1 MTAAPKHVR
10 QIADPIL
17 RTKERFMCKVRMEDG
32 DGCWLWTAAMDK
44 DGYGTFQFRGV
55 DGLGPG
61 RKERAHRV
69 AYSLFCGG
77 ATGNVLHSC
86 DNPACVRPSH
96 LFLGTHAENVADR
109 VAKGRSARGATHG
122 RRTLPEAFASGHN
135 ARRKRIDFRGRML
148 TLNEI
153 CEETGVSLGF
163 LRSRIDRGWDAERA
177 VAQPNRFSE
186 REFAGTGVAVVILKA
201 RRA

>member
-1 MTAAPKHVR
+1 
-10 QIADPIL
+10 
-17 RTKERFMCKVRMEDG
+17 MCKVRVEGD
-32 DGCWLWTAAMDK
+32 DGCWLWTAAIDK

-55 DGLGPG
+55 DGSEPV
-61 RKERAHRV
+61 RKERSHRV
-69 AYSLFCGG
+69 AYSLFCGV
-77 ATGNVLHSC
+77 ATRNVLHRC

-122 RRTLPEAFASGHN
+122 HRTSPKAFASAHN
-135 ARRKRIDFRGRML
+135 ARRKRLDFHGRML

-153 CEETGVSLGF
+153 AEEAGVSLSL
-163 LRSRIDRGWDAERA
+163 LRCRIDRGWDVERA
-177 VAQPNRFSE
+177 VTQPHRFAE